1 MNARPAA
8 RGPREVLSSSL
19 PTIRASGNSASFR
32 AGKLRLKRRPLSVAQ
47 PIAAVAKLRI
57 RVAKSLNRPG
67 KETTSV
73 SKKNSDIGAELFPW
87 MRVNATAR
95 PRSAFPIVRFNGES
109 SRRVRN
115 TGVT

>member
-32 AGKLRLKRRPLSVAQ
+32 AGKLRLKRRSLSAPQ

-67 KETTSV
+67 KETTRV
-73 SKKNSDIGAELFPW
+73 SKKNPDIGAELSPRI
-87 MRVNATAR
+87 RVNATAGR
-95 PRSAFPIVRFNGES
+95 AAHFPSCDLTTDPV
-109 SRRVRN
+109 VA
-115 TGVT
+115 